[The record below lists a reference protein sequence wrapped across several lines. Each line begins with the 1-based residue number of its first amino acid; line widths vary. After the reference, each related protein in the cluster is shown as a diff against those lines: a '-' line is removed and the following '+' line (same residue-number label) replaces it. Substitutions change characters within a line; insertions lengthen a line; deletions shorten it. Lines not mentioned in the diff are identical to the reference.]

1 MGMFRLSIAVA
12 LACCLIAAP
21 PINAAPNPHPTSR
34 FLVSQ
39 IDLPAP
45 ALSTAAPTR
54 RGLRGPEVHRYVV
67 RMNAGQF
74 ASIQLRQ
81 LSGNLVATVFDPDGK
96 LIDIVDRNVSGLIET
111 LDIVAR
117 RSGDYAIQVASFE
130 WDAPQLQYDIRLVR
144 QEMLGKSP
152 EARATQLFESWYDPS
167 LPGAA
172 MAVLRGDKVVLQRSI
187 GMADTAH
194 GVRLT
199 PRTRFDLASTSKMF
213 TALAIGMLADRGA
226 LSIDDEV
233 RRHIPELP
241 SFKAPIRIRH
251 LLYHTSGLRDWNVC
265 FGLMGRDI
273 EDGITKAEII
283 DFASRQKDLNFLPGT
298 AQEYSNTGYNVL
310 AEIVAR
316 VSGQSFPDWV
326 RKNIIE
332 PAGMNAVI
340 NEDARVTVQ
349 DGALSYA
356 QSVPVPLL
364 SSASSTAAAGSSSL
378 QASLEDMIA
387 WARAFRR
394 IKPGSAIGSSLSG
407 KTGTLDDGTP
417 LEYGLGLWFRKRKDI
432 PFVGHLGLAAG
443 YRISFR
449 RFPDQ
454 DLTFIFMTNDGNDG
468 SYLRAETIEN
478 LFLGIEA
485 DPVEVPDGEYEPAP
499 MSGPPDAR
507 MREFAGLYYS
517 DELRTAYEIDSSGSA
532 LTARHAINGSIRL
545 LPSGKDAFGTDRWYM
560 PSVTFVRDK
569 GNQVSGLLVTSEG
582 ARNILFRRV
591 AGPASR

>member
-1 MGMFRLSIAVA
+1 MI
-12 LACCLIAAP
+12 
-21 PINAAPNPHPTSR
+21 PT
-34 FLVSQ
+34 
-39 IDLPAP
+39 
-45 ALSTAAPTR
+45 
-54 RGLRGPEVHRYVV
+54 
-67 RMNAGQF
+67 
-74 ASIQLRQ
+74 
-81 LSGNLVATVFDPDGK
+81 
-96 LIDIVDRNVSGLIET
+96 
-111 LDIVAR
+111 
-117 RSGDYAIQVASFE
+117 
-130 WDAPQLQYDIRLVR
+130 
-144 QEMLGKSP
+144 
-152 EARATQLFESWYDPS
+152 

-172 MAVLRGDKVVLQRSI
+172 MAVLRGDKVLLQRAI
-187 GMADTAH
+187 GMADAAH

-226 LSIDDEV
+226 LAIDDEA
-233 RRHIPELP
+233 RRHVPELP

-283 DFASRQKDLNFLPGT
+283 DFASRQKELNFLPGT
-298 AQEYSNTGYNVL
+298 AQEYSNTGYNIL

-332 PAGMNAVI
+332 PAGMNAVV
-340 NEDARVTVQ
+340 NEDARVTVP
-349 DGALSYA
+349 DGVLSYT

-364 SSASSTAAAGSSSL
+364 SSATSTAAAGSSSL

-394 IKPGSAIGSSLSG
+394 IAPGSTIGSSLSG

-417 LEYGLGLWFRKRKDI
+417 LEYGAGLWFRNRKDI
-432 PFVGHLGLAAG
+432 PFIGHLGLAAG

-449 RFPDQ
+449 RFPVQ
-454 DLTFIFMTNDGNDG
+454 DLTFIYMTNDGNDG

-478 LFLGIEA
+478 LFLGIES

-499 MSGPPDAR
+499 ATGPPDAR
-507 MREFAGLYYS
+507 LQEFAGLYYS
-517 DELRTAYEIDSSGSA
+517 DELRTAYEIDNSGSV
-532 LTARHAINGSIRL
+532 LTARHAINGSVRL
-545 LPSGKDAFGTDRWYM
+545 LPSGNDAFGTDRWYM
-560 PSVTFVRDK
+560 PGVTFVRGK
-569 GNQVSGLLVTSEG
+569 GNRVSGLLVSSEG
-582 ARNILFRRV
+582 ARNILFRKV
-591 AGPASR
+591 SGPTTR

>member
-1 MGMFRLSIAVA
+1 MFRFSIAVVI
-12 LACCLIAAP
+12 ACFLMAAP
-21 PINAAPNPHPTSR
+21 PIDAAPNPHPTSR
-34 FLVSQ
+34 FLASQ
-39 IDLPAP
+39 TGLAASELSVGAATPRDLY
-45 ALSTAAPTR
+45 
-54 RGLRGPEVHRYVV
+54 GPDVHRYIV
-67 RMNAGQF
+67 RLKTGEF
-74 ASIQLRQ
+74 ASAHVRQ
-81 LSGNLVATVFDPDGK
+81 LSGNLVATLFDPDGR
-96 LIDIVDRNVSGLIET
+96 LIDIVDRNVSGQTET
-111 LDIVAR
+111 LDIVAGK
-117 RSGDYAIQVASFE
+117 SGEYAIQIASFE
-130 WDAPQLQYDIRLVR
+130 WDVPLLKYDIRLVR
-144 QEMLGKSP
+144 HEAWRKSP
-152 EARATQLFESWYDPS
+152 EARAAQLFESWYDAS

-187 GMADTAH
+187 GMADIAH
-194 GVRLT
+194 GAPIT

-213 TALAIGMLADRGA
+213 TALAIGMLTDRGA
-226 LSIDDEV
+226 LTIDDEA

-283 DFASRQKDLNFLPGT
+283 DFASRQKELNFLPGT

-316 VSGQSFPDWV
+316 VSGQSFPAWV
-326 RKNIIE
+326 RKNIFE
-332 PAGMNAVI
+332 PAGMNAVV
-340 NEDARVTVQ
+340 NEDARVSVQ
-349 DGALSYA
+349 GGALSYA

-364 SSASSTAAAGSSSL
+364 SSASSTAAAGSSSM

-387 WARAFRR
+387 WARTFRR
-394 IKPGSAIGSSLSG
+394 IKPGAAIGSSLSG
-407 KTGTLDDGTP
+407 KTGALDDGTS

-449 RFPDQ
+449 RFPVQ

-478 LFLGIEA
+478 LFLGVEA
-485 DPVEVPDGEYEPAP
+485 DPIEVPDGEYEPAP
-499 MSGPPDAR
+499 AAGPPDAR
-507 MREFAGLYYS
+507 LQEFAGLYYS

-532 LTARHAINGSIRL
+532 LTARHAVNGSIRL
-545 LPSGKDAFGTDRWYM
+545 LPSDKDAFGTDRWYM
-560 PSVTFVRDK
+560 PGVTFVRDK
-569 GNQVSGLLVTSEG
+569 GNRVSGLLVTSEG